1 MAPRGP
7 TQWVRYHESV
17 EATLR
22 QAHCGDE
29 PAIVQVV
36 RTVYDEYGFTWDPEG
51 YHRDLYDVPGHYLQP
66 GHGFWVAEDPS
77 GQVVG
82 TVALHRFDRLPLGES
97 LVHFEGQSRVAGADC
112 SLERLYVLP
121 AARGSGVGG
130 ALFRLV
136 IETARAEGRSRM
148 EIWSDKR
155 FESAHRLYLR
165 HGAEIVG
172 DRICQDPDQS
182 PEWGLRLD
190 LKSLSN

>member
-1 MAPRGP
+1 MPKGILRYQELVAPRIRP
-7 TQWVRYHESV
+7 
-17 EATLR
+17 
-22 QAHCGDE
+22 AHTGDE
-29 PAIVQVV
+29 PGIVEVV
-36 RTVYDEYGFTWDPEG
+36 RTVYDEYGFTWDAEG
-51 YHRDLYDVPGHYLQP
+51 YHRDLYDVRSHYLDA
-66 GHGFWVAEDPS
+66 GHRFWVAEDAS
-77 GQVVG
+77 GRVVA
-82 TVALHRFDRLPLGES
+82 TVALHRFERLPFGEG
-97 LVHFEGQSRVAGADC
+97 LVLHEGQSRIAGADC

-136 IETARAEGRSRM
+136 IETAREEGRSRM

-172 DRICQDPDQS
+172 DRICKDPDHS

-190 LKSLSN
+190 LGPSDE